1 MEPIPLFGG
10 FSFGQHRTP
19 PPHHHHHH
27 HLYSLPT
34 FFQSLMAS
42 YLFNCSSFFFFF
54 FLQFL
59 YFSFFRCS
67 ISCSS
72 VKPLSRDANLSKGS
86 TIVCAEASETFE
98 VEKLTCLFLLSLYTE
113 HLLLLFFFYFF
124 FFTEISN
131 LIFFSFLNNL
141 MWSHLLHIFKMPPR
155 KSTIYIE
162 VFLLNLTLVFHHP
175 TVLIC
180 REKEKVTATHTRRG
194 RKKKDPKKE
203 IKMKRVETGLKYCL
217 HGGDPATNGADPV
230 AACYRKALLD
240 RKNDFGDDGFVNR
253 FSVLT

>member
-1 MEPIPLFGG
+1 MLIFYSNETSIVTYEYWNGVLIKRARVCHVGWQRNGLQITGGTPGPFGTNSAFWWLF
-10 FSFGQHRTP
+10 FWAASNP
-19 PPHHHHHH
+19 PPHHHHH

-42 YLFNCSSFFFFF
+42 YLFNCSSFFFFFFFF

-113 HLLLLFFFYFF
+113 HLLLLLFFFYFF

-131 LIFFSFLNNL
+131 LIFFFFFEQFDVEPSAPHLQDAPSEKYDLHRGFSFEFDPRV
-141 MWSHLLHIFKMPPR
+141 SPPHR
-155 KSTIYIE
+155 
-162 VFLLNLTLVFHHP
+162 FDLQ
-175 TVLIC
+175 
-180 REKEKVTATHTRRG
+180 REREGNCNAHEE
-194 RKKKDPKKE
+194 RKKEERPQK
-203 IKMKRVETGLKYCL
+203 G
-217 HGGDPATNGADPV
+217 N
-230 AACYRKALLD
+230 
-240 RKNDFGDDGFVNR
+240 
-253 FSVLT
+253 